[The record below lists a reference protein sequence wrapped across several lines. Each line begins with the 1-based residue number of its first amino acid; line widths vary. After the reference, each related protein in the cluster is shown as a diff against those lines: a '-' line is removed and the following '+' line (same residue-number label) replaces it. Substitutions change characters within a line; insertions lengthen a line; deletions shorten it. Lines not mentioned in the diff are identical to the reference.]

1 MDQPQLHQE
10 WEAAGFLAAEQ
21 MQEPEMRE
29 RLKALAL
36 WKEMPVHL
44 LQEECRDLGV
54 AITGEG
60 PTHSELL
67 ESRRKGLLSAL
78 GHLTVGASA
87 EPAFDWGQATLVLV
101 LCSALA
107 LPARALAPTAE
118 YPDGNPVASYAADCG
133 DLNDNFAATCST
145 VVPLSE
151 EKLRDVQD
159 YLLNRFSL
167 NGPQVQLTAAKS
179 LTPGQVAS
187 WEAAGVGLQ
196 RLRSQQERVELVVR
210 LEALEK
216 MSNSDLRMG
225 HCRFKRSFTPP
236 LLLRHASVT
245 RIMPG
250 AAWDFAWFDN
260 RWPSSRR
267 STGSS
272 FFEVREPEIKGK
284 TVKVPERVVAL
295 SSKIHPLKSGILALS
310 QRHGAVRPHGTS
322 RHKSVG
328 LLASPGQH
336 AHAPYGGDYGSYDP
350 YAGGYDPYAGNYDPY
365 DGGYHEYAPEDDYA
379 PDPLAT
385 AKPEDL
391 QHASLVV
398 LQRLARPERRIAPSL
413 RRASAAVDAAGRS
426 FERWVRKR
434 QDLGRELPKLRKI
447 IMGCKTLQDEQDAQ
461 EAIRAETDRARQQVQ
476 KNASEAE
483 LAQESIVM
491 QDVGHMQGKADR
503 WALEQEMQQQDRR
516 DALVDSQAMQQVNG
530 YNQQG
535 ADFQQRQM
543 EEVTKEMKQLPSS
556 SYWDDIHGGYWD
568 EYGRYWEEG
577 WGGYWDPDGTYY
589 VKDDAQEAKEDASS
603 LQEWFKQCGQIR
615 IPPSIVATRRA
626 ASEAYWDFDRSLAV
640 AEKAVDDALTS
651 ARMKGE

>member
-1 MDQPQLHQE
+1 
-10 WEAAGFLAAEQ
+10 
-21 MQEPEMRE
+21 
-29 RLKALAL
+29 
-36 WKEMPVHL
+36 
-44 LQEECRDLGV
+44 
-54 AITGEG
+54 
-60 PTHSELL
+60 
-67 ESRRKGLLSAL
+67 
-78 GHLTVGASA
+78 
-87 EPAFDWGQATLVLV
+87 
-101 LCSALA
+101 
-107 LPARALAPTAE
+107 
-118 YPDGNPVASYAADCG
+118 
-133 DLNDNFAATCST
+133 
-145 VVPLSE
+145 
-151 EKLRDVQD
+151 
-159 YLLNRFSL
+159 
-167 NGPQVQLTAAKS
+167 
-179 LTPGQVAS
+179 
-187 WEAAGVGLQ
+187 
-196 RLRSQQERVELVVR
+196 
-210 LEALEK
+210 
-216 MSNSDLRMG
+216 
-225 HCRFKRSFTPP
+225 
-236 LLLRHASVT
+236 
-245 RIMPG
+245 MPG

-379 PDPLAT
+379 PVDYGGEMEEPPPPAIPMPEGEVEALKAEQMQDAALKQCMAKCPIWDPLAT

-461 EAIRAETDRARQQVQ
+461 EVDNDLEAIRAETDRARQQVQ

-556 SYWDDIHGGYWD
+556 SLELKASKDASRGAPTSLQSLAKSIDLEGPEGQNPTQQSHHHHHHHHHGGAHEAWHNHCDDGGCYDEYGGYWDDIHGGYWD